1 MKRILQVFVTRWLSK
16 TPLGIAVL
24 GAGWFVS
31 RRRRKA
37 REAEE
42 NARFRPGR
50 RRQPQR
56 ASRR

>member
-1 MKRILQVFVTRWLSK
+1 MKRIVQLIFTRWLAR
-16 TPLGIAVL
+16 TPLGLAVL
-24 GAGWFVS
+24 GAGWLVG

-37 REAEE
+37 REAEQ
-42 NARFRPGR
+42 NARIRPGR

>member
-24 GAGWFVS
+24 GVGWFLG

-42 NARFRPGR
+42 SARVRPGR

>member
-1 MKRILQVFVTRWLSK
+1 MKRIMQVFVTRWLSK
-16 TPLGIAVL
+16 TPWGMALL
-24 GAGWFVS
+24 GAGWFIN

-37 REAEE
+37 REEQDAKL
-42 NARFRPGR
+42 RPAR